1 MCLLLYTL
9 DDPPSIAQQPGVPKV
24 VVGPND
30 LWTALRWLWL
40 HRPVG
45 ANKLEGQTL
54 VDRLLEAPELNWL
67 RNRARASP
75 GSLPVILPLRTG
87 LGRTFAKVTADISL
101 GAGIGLVIAGPVSQ
115 VQLVDLFK
123 RPL

>member
-54 VDRLLEAPELNWL
+54 VDRLLEAPEL
-67 RNRARASP
+67 AEEP
-75 GSLPVILPLRTG
+75 GSSEPRVSTSYLTPPDR
-87 LGRTFAKVTADISL
+87 
-101 GAGIGLVIAGPVSQ
+101 AG
-115 VQLVDLFK
+115 
-123 RPL
+123 